1 MLDAII
7 ERQRVTDQHALD
19 AERALLE
26 KEGKR
31 FPRETARPMSKEKA
45 KRLLTREQQE
55 DLAKKFNNR
64 QKKL

>member
-1 MLDAII
+1 M
-7 ERQRVTDQHALD
+7 D
-19 AERALLE
+19 AELAQLE

-31 FPRETARPMSKEKA
+31 YPKKFAATMSREHALY
-45 KRLLTREQQE
+45 LLTREQQE